1 VGRLIALGLLDAHTD
16 PAGALVLPVEQ
27 VARAARIAD
36 RGSRSGLG
44 LNYTAVGLVL
54 DLLDRIDELETAL
67 RRRPNGR
74 IHPGAL
80 EDGPDRTG
88 TDPAAQPAQLPWIL
102 R

>member
-1 VGRLIALGLLDAHTD
+1 LRGPRGS
-16 PAGALVLPVEQ
+16 
-27 VARAARIAD
+27 RIAD

-44 LNYTAVGLVL
+44 LDYTAVGLVL

-80 EDGPDRTG
+80 GDGPDRTG
-88 TDPAAQPAQLPWIL
+88 TEHRRGPTRGAVAL
-102 R
+102 RDLQDHWPQNFL